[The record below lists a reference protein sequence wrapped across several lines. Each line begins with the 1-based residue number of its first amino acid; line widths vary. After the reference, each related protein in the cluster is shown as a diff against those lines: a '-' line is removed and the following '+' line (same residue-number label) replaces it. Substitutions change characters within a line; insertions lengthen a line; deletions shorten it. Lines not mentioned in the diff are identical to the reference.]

1 MNFNLTFTTADTP
14 LVEVKFFGLIE
25 EDKRL

>member
-14 LVEVKFFGLIE
+14 LVDVMRFGLIE
-25 EDKRL
+25 EEMSE